1 MNVLVD
7 THMAIWLLTNSKKL
21 PRDGIDIV
29 SNPQNEIIISAISS
43 WEVAIKHAAHPD
55 NMTVTGSRFREMCSL
70 AGYRELP
77 LRGTHIDALE
87 TLAQRPESTHHDPFD
102 RILIAQAK
110 AEGMRFLTHDR
121 MARDYLEPC
130 ILLV

>member
-1 MNVLVD
+1 M
-7 THMAIWLLTNSKKL
+7 NSKHL
-21 PRDGIDIV
+21 SQDAIEIV
-29 SNPQNEIIISAISS
+29 CNPQNEIFVSAISS

-55 NMTVTGSRFREMCSL
+55 NVTVTGSRFREMCSL

-77 LRGTHIDALE
+77 LRGAHIDALE
-87 TLAQRPESTHHDPFD
+87 TLAQRPESTHRDPFD
-102 RILIAQAK
+102 RALIAQAK

-130 ILLV
+130 IALV